1 MLKRSLSLTEFIC
14 DRPEQLRVDFG
25 DLHIVGTSPLQRA
38 EMPYAAAAGPFAA
51 AATSA
56 RPGVGQ
62 GLVDR
67 MP

>member
-1 MLKRSLSLTEFIC
+1 MRKRSLSLTELVC
-14 DRPEQLRVDFG
+14 DRPEQIRVDFG
-25 DLHIVGTSPLQRA
+25 DLNIVGTSPLQRA
-38 EMPYAAAAGPFAA
+38 EMPYVAAAGPFAA

-56 RPGVGQ
+56 RPGVGE